1 MMRSRA
7 DLSPHLQ
14 PPSLSSTPHES
25 LDSSICKLS
34 CMFMCLFFFSPFL
47 VLHSQKVISAALGVW
62 KEAPAA
68 FPVFPLH
75 LAAPTEAWLCQLD
88 LHTGGSLCHPVK
100 RSGGIRVLACNSL
113 HNTDTCAFLYN
124 RYPLLY
130 LGYFSPCVEC
140 FSHTHT
146 QMCVSWFQHSNDPAS
161 LVCSICFFALQQH
174 RATVKP
180 A

>member
-1 MMRSRA
+1 MHPASPTTKRLEKKQEPASGGWGEKLRGFQRELVKDKQMMRSRA

-34 CMFMCLFFFSPFL
+34 WMFMCFFFFSPFL

-100 RSGGIRVLACNSL
+100 RSGGLGFLLVTHSTTLTHVPSCTI
-113 HNTDTCAFLYN
+113 DTHFC
-124 RYPLLY
+124 
-130 LGYFSPCVEC
+130 
-140 FSHTHT
+140 
-146 QMCVSWFQHSNDPAS
+146 
-161 LVCSICFFALQQH
+161 I
-174 RATVKP
+174 
-180 A
+180 